1 MAQWTTHLRV
11 RRSFYVTALGGKL
24 IRDPGDLR
32 GVRGVPRR
40 AVGDGLGIPVNMEQS
55 TPEWYV
61 LIRAPRCHF
70 PVENPHCLG
79 FLETRTVRPGVPFTV
94 DPPSGTFVI
103 RASAG
108 GGARAGARTSL
119 GRVVVPRVYRVF
131 AGLPNSIIDN
141 SYAIL
146 TVFRGR

>member
-94 DPPSGTFVI
+94 DPPEWYVCNSRF
-103 RASAG
+103 G
-108 GGARAGARTSL
+108 GGG
-119 GRVVVPRVYRVF
+119 GE
-131 AGLPNSIIDN
+131 GW
-141 SYAIL
+141 
-146 TVFRGR
+146 G

>member
-40 AVGDGLGIPVNMEQS
+40 AVGDGLGIPVNMGQS

-79 FLETRTVRPGVPFTV
+79 FLKPGQYGVHIGFATRRYWRF
-94 DPPSGTFVI
+94 I
-103 RASAG
+103 RR
-108 GGARAGARTSL
+108 ARVGWSIALESL
-119 GRVVVPRVYRVF
+119 
-131 AGLPNSIIDN
+131 
-141 SYAIL
+141 
-146 TVFRGR
+146 